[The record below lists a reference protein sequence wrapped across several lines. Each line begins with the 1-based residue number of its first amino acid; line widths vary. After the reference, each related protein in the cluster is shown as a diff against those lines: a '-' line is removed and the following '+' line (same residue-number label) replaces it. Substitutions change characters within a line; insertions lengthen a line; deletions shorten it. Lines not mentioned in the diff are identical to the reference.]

1 METQNGFM
9 ETQNGFMEISRNI
22 HIFAN
27 FSELSY
33 FYIFSQISRNF
44 RFVDFFKSHFSELT
58 FTYRYLGGNHQKRK
72 NAFLTIPCGGAWRYA
87 RVGLYGFSFEHDMKS
102 FYAL

>member
-33 FYIFSQISRNF
+33 FYIFSEISRNF

-72 NAFLTIPCGGAWRYA
+72 NAFLTMPCGGAHAHSSDISRQTRSDVTRLPA
-87 RVGLYGFSFEHDMKS
+87 ES
-102 FYAL
+102 